1 MRFPVR
7 IAILH
12 HWFVTRGGG
21 ERVAEC
27 IAALFPEAEIFTLV
41 SSETGLPRT
50 LRDRTLHTSFL
61 QRLPF
66 GKTHHRHFLPLYP
79 AATEALDLTGFDLI
93 LSSDSGPI
101 KGVRYDPGAV
111 HICYCHSP
119 MRYLWDGF
127 EQYRSTMRGL
137 TRFAFNATAPRLRK
151 WDRAASQRVTHFI
164 ANSRYVADRILRC
177 YEREAAVIH
186 PPIDLHLTLQQ
197 EATVPQDH
205 YLCAGRLVS
214 YKRTEILIEACRLAG
229 RKLRIMGVGPEENK
243 LRRLAEPDVTFLG
256 DLEPKDWWKEYGS
269 CRALL
274 FAADEDFGMVPLE
287 AQACGRPVIAYGAG
301 GSLET
306 VRGAEGQSARTG
318 EYFEEQ
324 TAFAVAEAIRHWEAV
339 EEQRFQPQDAKAWA
353 ATFDTKLF
361 LTRYRN
367 FVLERVP
374 KASSQTISVA
384 EAAAI
389 VCK

>member
-1 MRFPVR
+1 
-7 IAILH
+7 
-12 HWFVTRGGG
+12 
-21 ERVAEC
+21 
-27 IAALFPEAEIFTLV
+27 
-41 SSETGLPRT
+41 
-50 LRDRTLHTSFL
+50 
-61 QRLPF
+61 
-66 GKTHHRHFLPLYP
+66 
-79 AATEALDLTGFDLI
+79 
-93 LSSDSGPI
+93 
-101 KGVRYDPGAV
+101 
-111 HICYCHSP
+111 
-119 MRYLWDGF
+119 
-127 EQYRSTMRGL
+127 
-137 TRFAFNATAPRLRK
+137 
-151 WDRAASQRVTHFI
+151 
-164 ANSRYVADRILRC
+164 
-177 YEREAAVIH
+177 
-186 PPIDLHLTLQQ
+186 
-197 EATVPQDH
+197 
-205 YLCAGRLVS
+205 
-214 YKRTEILIEACRLAG
+214 LIEACRLAG

-243 LRRLAEPDVTFLG
+243 LRRLAGPDVTFLG
-256 DLEPKDWWKEYGS
+256 DLEPKDWWKEYRS